1 MPVLKNARHERF
13 AQNLAKCMTADS
25 AYAEAGYRPNSQHA
39 SRLAAKSYIR
49 ARLAELQG
57 SSAKQITDVRDA
69 ARQHTLAALATAH
82 RDSSLTIGGAGIL
95 LFGGG
100 RFRLHGFQPSHDGP
114 LGRLLGVE
122 SAELALQLSAGL
134 D

>member
-13 AQNLAKCMTADS
+13 AQNLAECMTADA
-25 AYAEAGYRPNSQHA
+25 AYAEAGYRPNNQHA

-69 ARQHTLAALATAH
+69 ARQYTLAAVETLVSVMEDLKAPYTA
-82 RDSSLTIGGAGIL
+82 RVAAANG
-95 LFGGG
+95 
-100 RFRLHGFQPSHDGP
+100 
-114 LGRLLGVE
+114 LLGV
-122 SAELALQLSAGL
+122 ARILDGLSQREYGS
-134 D
+134 